1 MNREGAHMTRPHSV
15 VPKDS
20 MLYGLG
26 FWLDGS
32 RDAIS
37 LEGYDAGVS
46 FRSVHDRKPR
56 SLTPSCPTRP
66 KVPGQSRISST
77 NCSCRDFGS

>member
-46 FRSVHDRKPR
+46 FRSVHDPETEITHTVV
-56 SLTPSCPTRP
+56 SNTPEGAWP
-66 KVPGQSRISST
+66 IT
-77 NCSCRDFGS
+77 NLLDDALLP